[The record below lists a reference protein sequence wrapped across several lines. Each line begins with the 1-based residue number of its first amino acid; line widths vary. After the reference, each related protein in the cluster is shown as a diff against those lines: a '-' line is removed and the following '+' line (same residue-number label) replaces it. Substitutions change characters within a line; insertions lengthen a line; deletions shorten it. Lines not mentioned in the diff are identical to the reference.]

1 MASTGQLRDG
11 GLAKGVLA
19 ERIAQSVQHPYLRW
33 MEARLFRESP
43 SMFPLEIINNP
54 GVLRHRYLSSPP
66 AHGFPGFA
74 N

>member
-11 GLAKGVLA
+11 GLATGVLA
-19 ERIAQSVQHPYLRW
+19 ERIAQSVQLLTCEI
-33 MEARLFRESP
+33 EARLFRESP